1 MSPAPGPTFRLDG
14 STAIV
19 TGAGSGIGASIAV
32 GLGVFG
38 ADVGCVDLSEER
50 AEHTAQQVRAT
61 GRRAVALVADAAQE
75 GALDAC
81 VARLEQDAGPLRLA
95 VNCAGVHS
103 SARAEQMDAETWQRL
118 VDVNLT
124 GVFRSCQAEG
134 RAMIRNGGGSIVNIG
149 SISATIAN
157 RGIHQ
162 VHYNSTKAA
171 VVHLSRSLALEWV
184 DYGIR
189 VNALSPG
196 LVATALSRGVK
207 TSRPAEAF
215 VDEIPMRRVAR
226 PQEMVGPAVFLLSDA
241 ASYCTGTELVVDGGA
256 TAW

>member
-1 MSPAPGPTFRLDG
+1 MRPSFRLDG
-14 STAIV
+14 ATAIV
-19 TGAGSGIGASIAV
+19 TGAGAGIGASIAL
-32 GLGVFG
+32 GLAESG
-38 ADVGCVDLSEER
+38 ADVGCVDLHAEAAER
-50 AEHTAQQVRAT
+50 TAEKVRAT
-61 GRRAVALVADAAQE
+61 GRRALALAADSSQE

-81 VARLEQDAGPLRLA
+81 VAELEQAVGPLRLA

-103 SARAEQMDAETWQRL
+103 AAPAEEMDAATWQRL
-118 VDVNLT
+118 VDVNFT

-134 RAMIRNGGGSIVNIG
+134 RAMIRNGGGAIVNIG

-157 RGIHQ
+157 RGIDQ

-171 VVHLSRSLALEWV
+171 VVHLSRSLAVEWV
-184 DYGIR
+184 EHGIR

-226 PQEMVGPAVFLLSDA
+226 PEEMVGPAVFLLSDA
-241 ASYCTGTELVVDGGA
+241 ASYCTGAELIVDGGS

>member
-1 MSPAPGPTFRLDG
+1 MIPTFRLDG
-14 STAIV
+14 LTALV
-19 TGAGSGIGASIAV
+19 TGAGSGIGASLAV
-32 GLGVFG
+32 GLAEFG
-38 ADVGCVDLSEER
+38 ADVGCVDLTEDR
-50 AEHTAQQVRAT
+50 AEETAKAVRAK
-61 GRRAVALVADAAQE
+61 GRQAVALGADTSQP
-75 GALDAC
+75 GALDDC
-81 VARLEQDAGPLRLA
+81 VARLEDELGPLRLA

-103 SARAEQMDAETWQRL
+103 AAPAEEMDLATWQRL

-124 GVFRSCQAEG
+124 GVFLSCQAEG

-184 DYGIR
+184 DRGVR

-196 LVATALSRGVK
+196 LVRTNLSRGVK
-207 TSRPAEAF
+207 TARPAEHF
-215 VDEIPMRRVAR
+215 VDEIPMRRVAH
-226 PQEMVGPAVFLLSDA
+226 PDEMVGPAVFLLSDA